1 MKLPTRNST
10 FIPLK
15 GGIDLSTTPLAKAP
29 GFALAAVNVDA
40 LASGGYS
47 RTLGYDRFDG
57 HPAPSRNRKFISID
71 VGDAPEVTHPQ
82 FAAITWPG
90 GHGVYLSRSG
100 VFINA
105 IALEGGVAAGADL
118 AIDGV
123 HYVARQAGRE
133 YSKTKADNIATQA
146 IAADWRRSQISA
158 VPGVGPVRGVIAVR
172 DAVFAVRD
180 VDVSTG
186 GLFRATELGWQ
197 RITTFGSVLVVASAA
212 NIPNGDITLTRTG
225 DGKSFRCVA
234 QLAADGKSGVVI
246 VAPGV
251 APAVGNVLTA
261 PGGGTCTVSS
271 VTAIAF
277 QAGGQYQAA
286 VHNFFGGAGQR
297 AAYVVSGVQRAF
309 ELRED
314 GWLVPLHAQPDAAKD
329 KPMAIAIHA
338 GHLFLG
344 YPGGQYQHSAPGNP
358 HTWSAL
364 LGAESFAIGDE
375 ITAMLPTTGG
385 VLVIA
390 SAQRVFGLYGSGSK
404 DWEQRALSESVGI
417 AAGTG
422 QSLFLPV
429 GLSERGL
436 VRLDRVQEFGDF
448 ALNQLDPDHHFKSLI
463 DGLNWRLSTQVA
475 ELNQYRLFSTGRTNL
490 AVTMLA
496 DGTPM
501 ATTFQY
507 PAPVTGVWR
516 YTEQGEQV
524 FFCLDSHD
532 GMVFTCDR
540 ESRSFD
546 GAPITWRIRLPF
558 AHAGSPAVNKTWLAA
573 MVEQTSPNQAQVQV
587 KWSTDYMVDAH
598 FTSQRVSAVIGEDTS
613 TAWDQAAIWNQAQW
627 NQFYWSGSYG
637 YTQSPIELSGTSTSL
652 SLMVGGA
659 SASDPNFTITGVTLD
674 YFARRVRRG

>member
-1 MKLPTRNST
+1 M
-10 FIPLK
+10 
-15 GGIDLSTTPLAKAP
+15 
-29 GFALAAVNVDA
+29 
-40 LASGGYS
+40 
-47 RTLGYDRFDG
+47 
-57 HPAPSRNRKFISID
+57 
-71 VGDAPEVTHPQ
+71 
-82 FAAITWPG
+82 
-90 GHGVYLSRSG
+90 
-100 VFINA
+100 
-105 IALEGGVAAGADL
+105 
-118 AIDGV
+118 
-123 HYVARQAGRE
+123 
-133 YSKTKADNIATQA
+133 
-146 IAADWRRSQISA
+146 
-158 VPGVGPVRGVIAVR
+158 
-172 DAVFAVRD
+172 
-180 VDVSTG
+180 
-186 GLFRATELGWQ
+186 
-197 RITTFGSVLVVASAA
+197 
-212 NIPNGDITLTRTG
+212 
-225 DGKSFRCVA
+225 
-234 QLAADGKSGVVI
+234 
-246 VAPGV
+246 
-251 APAVGNVLTA
+251 
-261 PGGGTCTVSS
+261 
-271 VTAIAF
+271 
-277 QAGGQYQAA
+277 
-286 VHNFFGGAGQR
+286 
-297 AAYVVSGVQRAF
+297 
-309 ELRED
+309 
-314 GWLVPLHAQPDAAKD
+314 
-329 KPMAIAIHA
+329 
-338 GHLFLG
+338 
-344 YPGGQYQHSAPGNP
+344 
-358 HTWSAL
+358 
-364 LGAESFAIGDE
+364 
-375 ITAMLPTTGG
+375 
-385 VLVIA
+385 
-390 SAQRVFGLYGSGSK
+390 
-404 DWEQRALSESVGI
+404 
-417 AAGTG
+417 
-422 QSLFLPV
+422 
-429 GLSERGL
+429 
-436 VRLDRVQEFGDF
+436 QEFGDF

-674 YFARRVRRG
+674 YFARRIRRG